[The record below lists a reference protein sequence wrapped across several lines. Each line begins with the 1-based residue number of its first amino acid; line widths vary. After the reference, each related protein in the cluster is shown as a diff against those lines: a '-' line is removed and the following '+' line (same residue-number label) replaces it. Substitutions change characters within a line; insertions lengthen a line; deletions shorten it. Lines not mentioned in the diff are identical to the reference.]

1 MTEGELREISEL
13 ARRIHR
19 VLMSRLPE
27 ANSSGEFQI
36 DKLAR
41 LQATD
46 ALETLITMINL
57 ELARRLNEKL

>member
-1 MTEGELREISEL
+1 MTEGELREIAEL

-19 VLMSRLPE
+19 VLSSRLPA
-27 ANSSGEFQI
+27 ANAPGDFAI

-41 LQATD
+41 IQATD
-46 ALETLITMINL
+46 ALETLITKINL